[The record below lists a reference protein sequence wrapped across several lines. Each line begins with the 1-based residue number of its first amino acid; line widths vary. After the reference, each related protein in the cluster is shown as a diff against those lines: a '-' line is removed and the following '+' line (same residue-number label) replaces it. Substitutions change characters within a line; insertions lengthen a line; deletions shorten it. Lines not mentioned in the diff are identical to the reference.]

1 MIPDDTPLTRGDLA
15 SFVEHVRI
23 GLATPAAGDAALPHE
38 VIALHSDDRAECDG
52 KRVRLWDLMGGRT
65 GCQVDDGP
73 IFYCD

>member
-1 MIPDDTPLTRGDLA
+1 MNDENRPLTAADMA
-15 SFVEHVRI
+15 DFVESFRVA
-23 GLATPAAGDAALPHE
+23 LATPATGDAALPHE

-52 KRVRLWDLMGGRT
+52 KRVRLWDMMGGRT